1 MGDLGWDLMVAA
13 TFQRFERGPVSES
26 PSWFYGRCIER
37 VDGVTPYSLSH
48 GRYPGGW
55 SRETMGYRNPV
66 AGTNQAFLTHINYIC
81 PPRSWVESDENFM
94 GFRVKFY
101 VFLCVSGIF
110 LDMFLLFHDVSLG
123 FPIFSHMFMIFP
135 YVFPYVS
142 TCS

>member
-48 GRYPGGW
+48 GIYPGGW
-55 SRETMGYRNPV
+55 SHETMGYSNS
-66 AGTNQAFLTHINYIC
+66 AGTNQAFLTHINYIF
-81 PPRSWVESDENFM
+81 PPRSWVESDENSWVFGSNSM
-94 GFRVKFY
+94 CSCVCFRYFPGY
-101 VFLCVSGIF
+101 
-110 LDMFLLFHDVSLG
+110 
-123 FPIFSHMFMIFP
+123 FPICSMMCP
-135 YVFPYVS
+135 YVFPYFS